1 MNPLEAEIGI
11 GVMLLGGVAGDGDGR
26 RADVLEA
33 GRRQEPVPVD
43 EVPRVVRVDSEPL
56 VVPTRRPIG
65 PQHLQGPVRQASQ
78 RAAEGDAANLAEQD
92 VEVHGPPKD
101 AWIGRIKM
109 DYTCVREERSEMLI
123 LIVEDEAAIA
133 RFLERGLNAHGHRVL
148 CAYDGEE
155 GTRLA
160 VDEPVD
166 LVLLDIS
173 LPRLDGRE
181 VLRRIRLRRPDLPV
195 LMLTAR
201 DDTRNKV
208 GALDA
213 GADDYLTKP
222 FVFEELLAR
231 VRALTRRSRQPAS
244 AQIQTD
250 DLKIDLLSRHAWRK
264 DEKIELSSREFALL
278 EYFMRHSGQVLSRQQ
293 ILSAIW
299 DYDFE
304 PASNVVDVYVR
315 HLRNKVDPPDGPS
328 AIQTIRGAGYR
339 FDPAPNA

>member
-1 MNPLEAEIGI
+1 
-11 GVMLLGGVAGDGDGR
+11 
-26 RADVLEA
+26 
-33 GRRQEPVPVD
+33 
-43 EVPRVVRVDSEPL
+43 
-56 VVPTRRPIG
+56 
-65 PQHLQGPVRQASQ
+65 
-78 RAAEGDAANLAEQD
+78 
-92 VEVHGPPKD
+92 
-101 AWIGRIKM
+101 
-109 DYTCVREERSEMLI
+109 MLI

-133 RFLERGLNAHGHRVL
+133 RFLERGLNAHGHKVL

-160 VDEPVD
+160 VDKPVD
-166 LVLLDIS
+166 MVLLDIS

-181 VLRRIRLRRPDLPV
+181 VLRRIRLRRPNLPV

-201 DDTRNKV
+201 DDMRNKV

-231 VRALTRRSRQPAS
+231 VRALTRRASQPES
-244 AQIQTD
+244 AQIRTNG
-250 DLKIDLLSRHAWRK
+250 LKIDLLSRHAWRG

-278 EYFMRHSGQVLSRQQ
+278 EYFMRHCGQVLSRQQ

-304 PASNVVDVYVR
+304 STSNVVDVYVR
-315 HLRNKVDPPDGPS
+315 HLRNKIDPPDGPS
-328 AIQTIRGAGYR
+328 LIQTVRGAGYR
-339 FDPAPNA
+339 FNPAHNP